1 MNELLIDM
9 DPLFFKQTLTKSLE
23 PINSEERFFEG
34 ILTVQMRD
42 KQNEI
47 TVTDELMKVL
57 PVWMDRGAPI
67 TDTHTNRV
75 VGKGINFARLEIKND
90 DGEEIPAIKITGKI
104 HKNYEL
110 DDEIWDKIKTGEYKG
125 LSFGGATKAER
136 EPITMKDGSVAYAL
150 KDLEHYEVAVC
161 EDPAVP
167 LALITDFNP
176 LAKAVTQG
184 KVLDNGKMKINCD
197 KFGCA
202 VTKDANLTEEDT
214 FEGKVRKLVADG
226 KTHEQAEK
234 IVGSFVKHHDGTDHE
249 HPHVDDKGKEGV
261 SDAETDQNNH
271 SQFNQDVDENSSSG
285 RKIKEDFTGTGHP
298 QPKNVEIE
306 EKNTKR
312 LTGQQLKYP
321 SEDKV
326 KDQATQGRGM
336 GVRGLG
342 AYNTAQQGNEILNQ
356 VSEVK
361 TEKYI
366 NPETFKN
373 DNNMSDSEN
382 KEIVEEKKEAPVEEK
397 PSKVEEADKTA
408 ERDEEEKT
416 KTDAIKTSIDSLVEQ
431 IKSLAEG
438 QTGVHDS
445 IKSIDGRLKALETP
459 TDLPLKPSGSEGG
472 DDVGANVKVPEKP
485 YPQGDQSGLDSDRSG
500 DDKPSADQG
509 GLRSSEKS
517 ESELVAKSQHSFTTE
532 TPRPNAALETVEKS
546 GKDFSPI
553 LKDARSEGYEGLSK
567 VAQDILAGKYYKPT
581 EEEVRGF

>member
-75 VGKGINFARLEIKND
+75 VGKGINFARLEIKD
-90 DGEEIPAIKITGKI
+90 EEGAEIPAIKITGKI

-110 DDEIWDKIKTGEYKG
+110 DDEIWDKIKSGEYKG

-202 VTKDANLTEEDT
+202 VTKDANLSESDT
-214 FEGKVRKLVADG
+214 FEGKVAKLVADG
-226 KTHEQAEK
+226 KTREQAEK
-234 IVGSFVKHHDGTDHE
+234 IVGSFVKHSSDQ
-249 HPHVDDKGKEGV
+249 GKEGV
-261 SDAETDQNNH
+261 SDAETDQTQH
-271 SQFNQDVDENSSSG
+271 GMYNQDVDENSSSG

-298 QPKNVEIE
+298 QPKNPEEGDIIE
-306 EKNTKR
+306 
-312 LTGQQLKYP
+312 
-321 SEDKV
+321 

-366 NPETFKN
+366 NPEKVKYN
-373 DNNMSDSEN
+373 NNMSDSDN
-382 KEIVEEKKEAPVEEK
+382 KIVEEEKKEAPVEEK

-408 ERDEEEKT
+408 EHDEEEKT
-416 KTDAIKTSIDSLVEQ
+416 KADAIKTSIDTLVEQ

-459 TDLPLKPSGSEGG
+459 SDLPLKPSGSEGG
-472 DDVGANVKVPEKP
+472 DDVGASVKVPEKP

-500 DDKPSADQG
+500 DDKPSTDNG
-509 GLRSSEKS
+509 GLRSSEKA
-517 ESELVAKSQHSFTTE
+517 ELVAKSQHSFTTE
-532 TPRPNAALETVEKS
+532 TPRPNAAIETVEKS

-553 LKDARSEGYEGLSK
+553 LKDARGQGYEGLSK

-581 EEEVRGF
+581 EEEVGF

>member
-75 VGKGINFARLEIKND
+75 VGKGINFARLEIKD
-90 DGEEIPAIKITGKI
+90 EEGAEIPAIKITGKI

-110 DDEIWDKIKTGEYKG
+110 DDEIWDKIKSGEYKG

-202 VTKDANLTEEDT
+202 VTKDANLSESDT
-214 FEGKVRKLVADG
+214 FEGKVAKLVADG
-226 KTHEQAEK
+226 KTREQAEK
-234 IVGSFVKHHDGTDHE
+234 IVGSFVKHSSDQ
-249 HPHVDDKGKEGV
+249 GKEGV
-261 SDAETDQNNH
+261 SDAETDQTQH
-271 SQFNQDVDENSSSG
+271 GMYNQDVDENSSSG

-298 QPKNVEIE
+298 QPKITEEDEKVE
-306 EKNTKR
+306 
-312 LTGQQLKYP
+312 
-321 SEDKV
+321 

-356 VSEVK
+356 VSPVKELK

-366 NPETFKN
+366 NPDKVKY
-373 DNNMSDSEN
+373 DNNMSDSDN
-382 KEIVEEKKEAPVEEK
+382 KIVEEEKKEAPVEEK

-408 ERDEEEKT
+408 EHDEEEKT
-416 KTDAIKTSIDSLVEQ
+416 KADAIKTSIDSLVEQ

-459 TDLPLKPSGSEGG
+459 SDLPLKPSGSEGG
-472 DDVGANVKVPEKP
+472 DDVGASVKVPEKP

-500 DDKPSADQG
+500 DDKPSTDNG
-509 GLRSSEKS
+509 GLRSSEKA
-517 ESELVAKSQHSFTTE
+517 ELVAKSQHNFTTE
-532 TPRPNAALETVEKS
+532 TPRPNAAIETVEKS

-553 LKDARSEGYEGLSK
+553 LKDARGQGYEGLSK

-581 EEEVRGF
+581 EEEVGF

>member
-75 VGKGINFARLEIKND
+75 VGKGINFARLEIKD
-90 DGEEIPAIKITGKI
+90 EEGAEIPAIKITGKI

-110 DDEIWDKIKTGEYKG
+110 DDEIWDKIKSGEYKG

-202 VTKDANLTEEDT
+202 VTKDANLTEADT
-214 FEGKVRKLVADG
+214 FEGKVAKLVADG

-234 IVGSFVKHHDGTDHE
+234 IVGSFVKNK
-249 HPHVDDKGKEGV
+249 DDDSDQGKECV
-261 SDAETDQNNH
+261 SDAETDQTQH
-271 SQFNQDVDENSSSG
+271 GMYNQDVDENSSSG

-298 QPKNVEIE
+298 QPKNPEEGDIIE
-306 EKNTKR
+306 
-312 LTGQQLKYP
+312 
-321 SEDKV
+321 

-361 TEKYI
+361 EPETEKYI
-366 NPETFKN
+366 NPEKVKYN
-373 DNNMSDSEN
+373 NNMSDSDKKIVDNEVEN
-382 KEIVEEKKEAPVEEK
+382 KAHDEEEPKSVAVEEKSEDRE
-397 PSKVEEADKTA
+397 D
-408 ERDEEEKT
+408 EEKT
-416 KTDAIKTSIDSLVEQ
+416 KSEAIKTSIDTLVEQ

-500 DDKPSADQG
+500 DDKPSTDNG
-509 GLRSSEKS
+509 GLRASEKA
-517 ESELVAKSQHSFTTE
+517 ELVTKSQHNFTTE
-532 TPRPNAALETVEKS
+532 TPRPSAALETVEKS

-553 LKDARSEGYEGLSK
+553 LKDARGQGYEGLSK

-581 EEEVRGF
+581 EEEVGF

>member
-1 MNELLIDM
+1 M
-9 DPLFFKQTLTKSLE
+9 DPLIFNQTITKSLE
-23 PINSEERFFEG
+23 AINSDERFFEG

-67 TDTHTNRV
+67 TDTHSNRV
-75 VGKGINFARLEIKND
+75 VGKGINFARLEIKD
-90 DGEEIPAIKITGKI
+90 EAGVEIPAIKITGKI

-110 DDEIWDKIKTGEYKG
+110 DDEIWKKITTGEYKG

-176 LAKAVTQG
+176 LAKAMTGG

-202 VTKDANLTEEDT
+202 VTKDANLSESDT
-214 FEGKVRKLVADG
+214 FEGKVAKLVADG

-234 IVGSFVKHHDGTDHE
+234 IVGSFVKHDDGTEHK
-249 HPHVDDKGKEGV
+249 HPHDSDQGKEGV
-261 SDAETDQNNH
+261 SDAETDQNTH
-271 SQFNQDVDENSSSG
+271 GMYNQDVDENSSSG
-285 RKIKEDFTGTGHP
+285 RKIKEDFQGTGHP
-298 QPKNVEIE
+298 QPKNPEHGDIIE
-306 EKNTKR
+306 ESN
-312 LTGQQLKYP
+312 
-321 SEDKV
+321 
-326 KDQATQGRGM
+326 KDAATQGRGS

-342 AYNTAQQGNEILNQ
+342 GFNTAQQGNEILNQ
-356 VSEVK
+356 VSPVQDVE

-366 NPETFKN
+366 NPEKVKYN
-373 DNNMSDSEN
+373 NNMSDSD
-382 KEIVEEKKEAPVEEK
+382 KKIVDEEKKEAPVEEK
-397 PSKVEEADKTA
+397 PVEEVKADDQ
-408 ERDEEEKT
+408 DEKDDP
-416 KTDAIKTSIDSLVEQ
+416 KDAIKTSIDSLVEQ

-438 QTGVHDS
+438 QTGVATS

-472 DDVGANVKVPEKP
+472 DDVGAQVKTPNT
-485 YPQGDQSGLDSDRSG
+485 YQSNSIQSGLDDDRSG
-500 DDKPSADQG
+500 EKKPEGDNG
-509 GLRSSEKS
+509 GLAMQEKA
-517 ESELVAKSQHSFTTE
+517 ELVTKSQHSFTTE
-532 TPRPNAALETVEKS
+532 TPRPGAALETIEKS
-546 GKDFSPI
+546 SKDYSPI
-553 LKDARSEGYEGLSK
+553 LKDARSEGYEGLAN
-567 VAQDILAGKYYKPT
+567 VARNILKGTYYTPSAD
-581 EEEVRGF
+581 EVGQY

>member
-1 MNELLIDM
+1 MNELLVDM
-9 DPLFFKQTLTKSLE
+9 DSLFFKQTLTKSLE

-75 VGKGINFARLEIKND
+75 VGKGINFARLSIKNGD
-90 DGEEIPAIKITGKI
+90 EEEIPAIKITGKI

-110 DDEIWDKIKTGEYKG
+110 DDEIWDKIKSGEYKG
-125 LSFGGATKAER
+125 LSFGGATKSER

-197 KFGCA
+197 KFGC
-202 VTKDANLTEEDT
+202 VVNKDANLSEADT
-214 FEGKVRKLVADG
+214 FEGKIAKLVADG
-226 KTHEQAEK
+226 KTREQAEK
-234 IVGSFVKHHDGTDHE
+234 IVGSFVKHKDSHIPNYSDSDQ
-249 HPHVDDKGKEGV
+249 DKEGV
-261 SDAETDQNNH
+261 SDAETDLNTH
-271 SQFNQDVDENSSSG
+271 SQYNQDVDRDSSSG
-285 RKIKEDFTGTGHP
+285 RKFKEDFTGTGHP
-298 QPKNVEIE
+298 QPKNPEHGDIIE
-306 EKNTKR
+306 ESN
-312 LTGQQLKYP
+312 
-321 SEDKV
+321 
-326 KDQATQGRGM
+326 KDAATQGRGS

-342 AYNTAQQGNEILNQ
+342 GFNTAQQGNEIINQ

-366 NPETFKN
+366 NPDKVKY
-373 DNNMSDSEN
+373 DNNMSDSD
-382 KEIVEEKKEAPVEEK
+382 KKIVDEKKEAPEKEEPKSVEVEEK
-397 PSKVEEADKTA
+397 SEDF
-408 ERDEEEKT
+408 DDEEKT
-416 KTDAIKTSIDSLVEQ
+416 KSDAIKTSIDSLVEQ

-438 QTGVHDS
+438 QTGVHDT

-472 DDVGANVKVPEKP
+472 DDVGASVKVPEKP

-517 ESELVAKSQHSFTTE
+517 QLVTKSQHNFTTE
-532 TPRPNAALETVEKS
+532 TPRPNAALETIEKS
-546 GKDFSPI
+546 SKDYSPI

-567 VAQDILAGKYYKPT
+567 VAQNILAGKYYKPS
-581 EEEVRGF
+581 EDEVRGF

>member
-1 MNELLIDM
+1 M
-9 DPLFFKQTLTKSLE
+9 DPLIFNQTITKSLE
-23 PINSEERFFEG
+23 AINSDERFFEG

-67 TDTHTNRV
+67 TDTHSNRV
-75 VGKGINFARLEIKND
+75 VGKGINFARLEIKNE
-90 DGEEIPAIKITGKI
+90 DGAEIPAIKITGKI

-110 DDEIWDKIKTGEYKG
+110 DDEIWKKITTGEYKG

-176 LAKAVTQG
+176 LAKAMTGG

-202 VTKDANLTEEDT
+202 VTKDANLSESDT
-214 FEGKVRKLVADG
+214 FEGKVAKLVADG

-234 IVGSFVKHHDGTDHE
+234 IVGSFVKHDDGTEHK
-249 HPHVDDKGKEGV
+249 HPHASDQGKEGV
-261 SDAETDQNNH
+261 SDAETDQNTH

-285 RKIKEDFTGTGHP
+285 RKFKEDFQGTGHP
-298 QPKNVEIE
+298 QPKNPEHGDIIE
-306 EKNTKR
+306 ESN
-312 LTGQQLKYP
+312 
-321 SEDKV
+321 
-326 KDQATQGRGM
+326 KDAATQGRGS

-342 AYNTAQQGNEILNQ
+342 GFNTAQQGNEIINQ

-366 NPETFKN
+366 NPEKVKYN
-373 DNNMSDSEN
+373 NNMADPKE
-382 KEIVEEKKEAPVEEK
+382 EIVDEKKEAPVEEK
-397 PSKVEEADKTA
+397 PVEEVKADDH
-408 ERDEEEKT
+408 DEEEKT
-416 KTDAIKTSIDSLVEQ
+416 KADAIKTSIDSLVEQ

-438 QTGVHDS
+438 QTGVITS
-445 IKSIDGRLKALETP
+445 VKSIDGRLKALETP

-472 DDVGANVKVPEKP
+472 DDVGAQVKTPNT
-485 YPQGDQSGLDSDRSG
+485 YQSNSIQSGLDDDRSG
-500 DDKPSADQG
+500 EKKPEGDNG
-509 GLRSSEKS
+509 GLAMQEKA
-517 ESELVAKSQHSFTTE
+517 ELVTKSQHNFTTE
-532 TPRPNAALETVEKS
+532 TPRPGAALETIEKS
-546 GKDFSPI
+546 SKDYSPI
-553 LKDARSEGYEGLSK
+553 LKDARAEGYEGLSK
-567 VAQDILAGKYYKPT
+567 VAQDILAGKYYKPS